1 MGVRTGGLELRLLG
15 GFTLIYGSAA
25 VALPSRSERL
35 LAFLALRDGVPRDTV
50 AFRLWPD
57 TSEERAHACL
67 RSTLWRLPKPGGTSV
82 VSCDAGRLHLSR
94 AVVID
99 LHRLQALIADWAPA
113 TPPPDAVC
121 RRALHADLLPFWYD
135 DWLLIERESHR
146 QLRLHTLERL
156 SSWHSAQAAYPEAIE
171 AGLQAVAGDPLR
183 ESAHRCLV
191 RAHLCEGNLSEAIR
205 QTRTYLNLLAEAG
218 LPARLSPQMEQLTL
232 GYDGWLVGSGPR
244 PLGRQ

>member
-1 MGVRTGGLELRLLG
+1 VGARSCGLELRLLG
-15 GFTLIYGSAA
+15 GFTFTHRGAA
-25 VALPSRSERL
+25 IVLTSRSERL

-57 TSEERAHACL
+57 ASEERAHACL

-82 VSCDAGRLHLSR
+82 VSGSAGRLHLSR
-94 AVVID
+94 AVIID
-99 LHRLQALIADWAPA
+99 LHRLRALVAGWAPA
-113 TPPPDAVC
+113 TPPPDAIR

-156 SSWHSAQAAYPEAIE
+156 SLWHSAQAAYSEAIE
-171 AGLQAVAGDPLR
+171 AALQAVAGDPLR

-191 RAHLCEGNLSEAIR
+191 RAHLAEGNLSEAIR

-218 LPARLSPQMEQLTL
+218 LPARLSPQMEQLTVDY
-232 GYDGWLVGSGPR
+232 GGWLVGSGPR
-244 PLGRQ
+244 SSGRQ